1 MIAKELI
8 SQDYV
13 KVDQNE
19 HISKLIGKLKL
30 KKEKAAVVFD
40 DKRFVGISTKRLL
53 IKTKQDPAEMKV
65 KRVIAKVPVLKGD
78 ETIPKTAKLMYTAD
92 SHILPVIEK
101 GVFLGVIKL
110 ISLIDLI
117 KKNKKLSNIK
127 ASKVMSTKTLITV
140 NENDRLGKAI
150 EIFKENKIDRI
161 PIVDKKGELINIAS
175 MTDIMFNFILQQQR
189 KTEARGIGRNKT
201 KTRAFRDRIE
211 ADAFPI
217 KNFATPIII
226 DAKPEDSVSKI
237 IDLMKEFEISS
248 IVLIKDKKPVGII
261 TERNLLKLLIK
272 AVTF

>member
-1 MIAKELI
+1 M
-8 SQDYV
+8 
-13 KVDQNE
+13 
-19 HISKLIGKLKL
+19 
-30 KKEKAAVVFD
+30 
-40 DKRFVGISTKRLL
+40 
-53 IKTKQDPAEMKV
+53 
-65 KRVIAKVPVLKGD
+65 
-78 ETIPKTAKLMYTAD
+78 
-92 SHILPVIEK
+92 
-101 GVFLGVIKL
+101 
-110 ISLIDLI
+110 
-117 KKNKKLSNIK
+117 
-127 ASKVMSTKTLITV
+127 TV
-140 NENDRLGKAI
+140 NENDRVGKAI

-189 KTEARGIGRNKT
+189 KTEARGIGRNKP
-201 KTRAFRDRIE
+201 KTRAFRDRFE

-217 KNFATPIII
+217 KNFATPIMI